1 MGADES
7 RTPAYFAI
15 IPANVRYHQQL
26 SPNAKLLYGEIT
38 ALADRDG
45 FCWASNKYLAKQF
58 RWGERTVSRLITQMS
73 ELGLIRLEMYKT
85 PSGSERRIFVGN
97 EAEGG
102 ISKIGERGIAKTGET
117 PRGGV
122 AKIGEGGV
130 AKTGECINMLNNI
143 QEYIPPKAP
152 QGGHASRKRSDP
164 KKTADWKP
172 ERFDAFWEF
181 YRSNVRPEAKQAA
194 IRAWDKLQP
203 DDDLIA
209 RIGRALQR
217 QIASQSWQ
225 DGYGKPYASTYLNN
239 ARWEDAEGLPPAGP
253 PPLYPDD
260 GRHGRFL

>member
-1 MGADES
+1 MAESIIRGSKERFTVIYDSVTKDE
-7 RTPAYFAI
+7 
-15 IPANVRYHQQL
+15 NL
-26 SPNAKLLYGEIT
+26 SLKT
-38 ALADRDG
+38 
-45 FCWASNKYLAKQF
+45 
-58 RWGERTVSRLITQMS
+58 
-73 ELGLIRLEMYKT
+73 LGLFTVMSSFPDSWEYSVAGLSKRCRVGRDTVRKCLRELEDAGYLIREQTHDDQGRFSGAVFVLQSHKPHEKSPLT
-85 PSGSERRIFVGN
+85 EKPSTVKPTSVLPMTENRPQ
-97 EAEGG
+97 EY
-102 ISKIGERGIAKTGET
+102 
-117 PRGGV
+117 
-122 AKIGEGGV
+122 
-130 AKTGECINMLNNI
+130 I
-143 QEYIPPKAP
+143 QENNIPPKAP

-239 ARWEDAEGLPPAGP
+239 ARWEDAEGLTPAGP
-253 PPLYPDD
+253 PPLSPDD